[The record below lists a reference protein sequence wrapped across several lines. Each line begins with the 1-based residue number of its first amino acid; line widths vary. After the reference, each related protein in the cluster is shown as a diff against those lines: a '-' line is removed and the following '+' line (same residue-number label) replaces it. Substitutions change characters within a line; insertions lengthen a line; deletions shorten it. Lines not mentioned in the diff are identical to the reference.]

1 MSLTMCLSP
10 GTREMPRNGTPRH
23 NFRAVVGIP
32 QSSPKSTQPS
42 KSTTGSETNSWSAS
56 ILDET
61 PVEVFVEIF
70 KHLGLKGAFNLAA
83 TNRRFA
89 AIFATHKTS
98 ILLPIVEVEFS
109 PFSGLLQVV
118 KASHEDLYVPYGTWL
133 DKRIRTKNAVLCEGG
148 KLPDDTAGNLFGTRC
163 KDVVLESRDMD
174 RILEICKVVK
184 GWERIFPQHRF
195 HASPLAT
202 RSLEPQENERLRR
215 ALYAWMRYAYY
226 FHGDLPR
233 PNLYEPAGND
243 PRVNQLRAMSNT
255 ELRGLRD
262 LWLTVEDIVEL
273 KLCPA
278 VDHIRIGSDYDV
290 PDKVAACIGWGE
302 QRENQVVVATVC
314 KLSPAEMLHYLDN
327 LHEYPK
333 TKLIRAIRQ
342 SHPRFESDTQSLGSA
357 LECVTFE
364 RYRRAETQ
372 FPSAV
377 ALWLPM
383 YSRAFGEGHG
393 GILDW
398 GSTEAEEE
406 CAKMGEMTGLNLSW
420 RSDEAFIH
428 RRPEI
433 PPGLLDV

>member
-1 MSLTMCLSP
+1 MSLTICLSP
-10 GTREMPRNGTPRH
+10 STRMMPLDGSPRRD
-23 NFRAVVGIP
+23 FRSIVGISHP
-32 QSSPKSTQPS
+32 DPDPAESSVQSSSFWWP
-42 KSTTGSETNSWSAS
+42 AS
-56 ILDET
+56 IMDDT

-70 KHLGLKGAFNLAA
+70 KHLDLKCAFSLAS

-89 AIFATHKTS
+89 AIFAAHRIS
-98 ILLPIVEVEFS
+98 ILLPIIEEEFS

-118 KASHEDLYVPYGTWL
+118 KASPEDLYVPWGTWL
-133 DKRIRTKNAVLCEGG
+133 DKCVRTRNIVLCEGG
-148 KLPDDTAGNLFGTRC
+148 QAPGDTTGHLFNVKC
-163 KDVVLESRDMD
+163 KDVIFEGRDMD
-174 RILEICKVVK
+174 RVLEICKVVK

-278 VDHIRIGSDYDV
+278 VDHVRIGSDFEV
-290 PDKVAACIGWGE
+290 PDKVAARIGWGE

-314 KLSPAEMLHYLDN
+314 KLSPAELLHYLDN

-333 TKLIRAIRQ
+333 AKLIRAIRQ

-364 RYRRAETQ
+364 RYRRAEAE

-383 YSRAFGEGHG
+383 YSRAFGEGDG

-398 GSTEAEEE
+398 GSAEAEQE
-406 CAKMGEMTGLNLSW
+406 CANMGEMTGLNLSW
-420 RSDEAFIH
+420 RSEEAFIH
-428 RRPEI
+428 HRPEI
-433 PPGLLDV
+433 PTGLLDV